1 MYTFILVFAHIFI
14 CIYGTRKYV
23 CTDVF
28 MKLAYYII
36 SHQRG
41 DWDMDRETT
50 HDSAI
55 GDASVSQI
63 GILLWSYMIMTI
75 LSIHPWRLAWN
86 IIIGVWK
93 IIFLSKWVICMFHV
107 NLPGCSNN
115 RIGTDKI
122 WKVSSQALP
131 DWPRFR
137 SCWRKFIQPP
147 LALLVGGSKR
157 LLEGKKKNT
166 GQLYTLIAK

>member
-63 GILLWSYMIMTI
+63 GILLWSYYDHDNPEHTP
-75 LSIHPWRLAWN
+75 L
-86 IIIGVWK
+86 K
-93 IIFLSKWVICMFHV
+93 ISMKH
-107 NLPGCSNN
+107 NHRG
-115 RIGTDKI
+115 
-122 WKVSSQALP
+122 
-131 DWPRFR
+131 
-137 SCWRKFIQPP
+137 
-147 LALLVGGSKR
+147 
-157 LLEGKKKNT
+157 LEDHFPF
-166 GQLYTLIAK
+166 